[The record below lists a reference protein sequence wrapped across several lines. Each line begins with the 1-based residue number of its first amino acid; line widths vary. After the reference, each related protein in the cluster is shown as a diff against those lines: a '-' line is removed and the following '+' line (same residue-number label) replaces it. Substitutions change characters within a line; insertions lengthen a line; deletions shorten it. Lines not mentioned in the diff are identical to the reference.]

1 MKDWSEFLLK
11 HIFREKIPP
20 KQQLKNLIL
29 KASELFTF
37 SDFKRSIDYMKNQ
50 DILKGYLAYFFPVN
64 LSKVYGILKE
74 LFRHPSIS
82 HKKDLKIVDI
92 GCGPCPAVLPVF
104 KLFEQGII
112 SAGYIRYEG
121 VELED
126 QAMNF
131 AKEMIERFKP
141 YNLSVNYEFL
151 KADASDVKTYVEL
164 KELKPDIMIFSNSMG
179 ELFDKQGIS
188 QEDFIKFI
196 KYFIYRNENFT
207 LIIIEPA
214 TKRSSMRLHKLRD
227 SLIDEL
233 KLYPYSPCLNNLACS
248 ALKANNWCY
257 EERRW
262 IPPEYLSFLSAV
274 GLQVNYLKFSY
285 VILRKDGINIKDT
298 FPEHEM
304 VIKNTSHLLNEKG
317 KSRLWG
323 CWDGRL
329 VDIERLKR
337 DYIEDDCWLKIKKGC
352 YFSFSEFI
360 EVSEKKVRI
369 PKNSKIEI
377 FYCPEIVS
385 FISL

>member
-11 HIFREKIPP
+11 QIFRGKIPA

-37 SDFKRSIDYMKNQ
+37 SDFKRSIDYMKYE
-50 DILKGYLAYFFPVN
+50 DFLKGYLAYFVPVN
-64 LSKVYGILKE
+64 LSKAYSILKE
-74 LFRHPSIS
+74 LFRHSSIS

-92 GCGPCPAVLPVF
+92 GCGPSPAVLPVF
-104 KLFEQGII
+104 KLFKERMI
-112 SAGYIRYEG
+112 STSYIRYEG
-121 VELED
+121 VEFEE
-126 QAMNF
+126 QAINF
-131 AKEMIERFKP
+131 AREMIESFKP
-141 YNLSVNYEFL
+141 YNLSVNYGFL
-151 KADASDVKTYVEL
+151 KANASDVKTYIEL
-164 KELKPDIMIFSNSMG
+164 KELKPDIMIFSNSLG
-179 ELFDKQGIS
+179 EIFDKQGIN

-214 TKRSSMRLHKLRD
+214 TKRSSTRLHKLRD
-227 SLIDEL
+227 SLIEEL
-233 KLYPYSPCLNNLACS
+233 KLYPYSPCVNNFPCS
-248 ALKANNWCY
+248 ALRADNWCY

-262 IPPEYLSFLSAV
+262 IPPEYLSFLSAM

-285 VILRKDGINIKDT
+285 VILRKDRINIKDT

-323 CWDGRL
+323 CLDGRL

-352 YFSFSEFI
+352 YFSASEFI
-360 EVSEKKVRI
+360 EVSEKKLRI
-369 PKNSKIEI
+369 PKNSKIKI
-377 FYCPEIVS
+377 LYCPEVVS